1 MYSRIGCRDWIE
13 ARRKAL
19 EIGYLLGY
27 QYYGCGCFIALKVPK
42 AEMLRMKGIV
52 YLSWDDWRE
61 LLEDEVK
68 NWGNS
73 ELFWRYNIWKYDYL
87 KQKYLFIKDWIK
99 ERISF
104 LPKQIQK
111 QIQRR
116 LAGSLIKRLN
126 YRGIQVYFTPFGSY
140 VQKEVEPLLYQL
152 IYDSKI
158 IKEVKDESTGIET
171 TY

>member
-1 MYSRIGCRDWIE
+1 MYSRIGCRYWIK
-13 ARRKAL
+13 ARKKAL
-19 EIGYLLGY
+19 KIDYLLGY

-52 YLSWDDWRE
+52 YLDWDNWRE

-68 NWGNS
+68 DWNND
-73 ELFWRYNIWKYDYL
+73 ELFWKYNIWKYRYL
-87 KQKYLFIKDWIK
+87 KQKYLFIKEWVK
-99 ERISF
+99 EKAGF

-111 QIQRR
+111 R
-116 LAGSLIKRLN
+116 LAGSLIKRLT

-152 IYDSKI
+152 IYNSKI
-158 IKEVKDESTGIET
+158 IKEAKDESTGIET
-171 TY
+171 AY